1 MKKGKILSVL
11 LAIVFCVVIAGTAAA
26 QDTPSGTVSIT
37 SKSIAL
43 GIGVSWGHGTL
54 KYKGKEYKFSL
65 EGISVVDVGIS
76 TLSASG
82 EVYHLNNISDFAG
95 QFTAFEA
102 AATLAGGGA
111 YTTMKNQNGVVMKI
125 KASTKGAQLTL
136 APKGVKVKVVE

>member
-1 MKKGKILSVL
+1 MKKGKILSIL
-11 LAIVFCVVIAGTAAA
+11 LAIFFCVALAATAVA
-26 QDTPSGTVSIT
+26 QDTPSGTVTIT
-37 SKSIAL
+37 SKSIAI

-65 EGISVVDVGIS
+65 NGLSIVDVGIS
-76 TLSASG
+76 SVSASG

-95 QFTAFEA
+95 NFTAFEA
-102 AATLAGGGA
+102 GATLAGGGSWQ
-111 YTTMKNQNGVVMKI
+111 TMKNQNGVVMKI